1 MLFITNGFVFEDKK
15 NEAFLAKAQQKYK
28 DASIINVA
36 LDQALKKYILE
47 LTNKELPLV
56 VEGAQLREL

>member
-1 MLFITNGFVFEDKK
+1 MLFVTNGFAFEDKK
-15 NEAFLAKAQQKYK
+15 NEAFLAKAHQQYK

-36 LDQALKKYILE
+36 LDQALKKHILE

-56 VEGAQLREL
+56 VEGGQLREL